1 MIVIFLISYSHLLRK
16 MLSSVNFSEDDILS
30 EIKKLDPSK
39 TQGHNII
46 KIRMLKLCGKTICK
60 SLYTS
65 FTPCTE
71 TGVFSLNWKIANVV
85 PIHKK
90 KCKLH
95 VHNYKPVSLIPV
107 CEKFFERLVY
117 SKMILTLPYFT

>member
-1 MIVIFLISYSHLLRK
+1 MIFLISYSHLLRK
-16 MLSSVNFSEDDILS
+16 KLTSIIFSEDDILS

-39 TQGHNII
+39 THGYNII

-60 SLYTS
+60 SLYTI

-71 TGVFSLNWKIANVV
+71 TGVFHFNWKIANVV

-90 KCKLH
+90 KCKLL
-95 VHNYKPVSLIPV
+95 VHNYRPVSLIPV
-107 CEKFFERLVY
+107 CEKIFERLVY
-117 SKMILTLPYFT
+117 SKMILTL